1 MTTVN
6 EVVNFWLDEVE
17 QQWSSE
23 GTDLATLID
32 PLQDRLS
39 SSLVAKFALATA
51 IKASIDDDTKIAIL
65 RVDQVTQFEDYVELR
80 AMLQGIAGIQ
90 GVQLRSASGATLEF
104 RIFAQS
110 HLAQVKSVV
119 DLKRRLKPVDKMDAK
134 EDADSSP
141 LWHYQWN

>member
-1 MTTVN
+1 
-6 EVVNFWLDEVE
+6 
-17 QQWSSE
+17 
-23 GTDLATLID
+23 
-32 PLQDRLS
+32 LS